1 MDPELDPLAQ
11 FIPSPTDGVSAKEKG
26 NPIPTVSYP
35 TLDEFFLWQ
44 SGRGSPSTS
53 EIESKDPNLHA
64 KKEQNVSES
73 QTTTDDLLGLSESPQ
88 KSQKAVLVDRT
99 TLQPLAPSQPS
110 KTKPK
115 NPFLVEPSSSPQ
127 KNYSPSNAEV
137 ELEEK
142 KPPKKKAGDERK
154 RMEEEFGR
162 QRKKFMTQ
170 MLQMECEF
178 TTGKSL

>member
-11 FIPSPTDGVSAKEKG
+11 FIPSPTDGVAAKEKG
-26 NPIPTVSYP
+26 NPISTVSYP
-35 TLDEFFLWQ
+35 SLDDFFPWK
-44 SGRGSPSTS
+44 GGSPSTN

-64 KKEQNVSES
+64 KKEQHVSES

-88 KSQKAVLVDRT
+88 KSQKAVLVDRA

-115 NPFLVEPSSSPQ
+115 NPFLVEPSSSAQ
-127 KNYSPSNAEV
+127 KNYFPSNSEV
-137 ELEEK
+137 EIEEK
-142 KPPKKKAGDERK
+142 KTPTKKKTGDERK

-178 TTGKSL
+178 TTE